1 MKIWIHIDGQ
11 QLGPY
16 DLNQLPLGQMTAET
30 PVWYDGLERW
40 TPASEAPITAPL
52 FSTATGEV
60 SPSEA
65 ADAAEETPAEAPEL
79 PGQQQNQPIQPRH
92 ISSEKMEEQKCPPTY
107 LIWSILLTICCCNPL
122 GIVPIITGAQVNS
135 RFNNMDFEGAKRA
148 SDITEWWVII
158 CFVIGLMMLPFTA
171 IIYL

>member
-16 DLNQLPLGQMTAET
+16 ELNQLPVGQMTAET

-40 TPASEAPITAPL
+40 TPASEAPLTAPL
-52 FSTATGEV
+52 FSPGTDEAPSTEPTGEADETATPASDPFGLHKI
-60 SPSEA
+60 PSRQNHDIEA
-65 ADAAEETPAEAPEL
+65 GKIEEA
-79 PGQQQNQPIQPRH
+79 
-92 ISSEKMEEQKCPPTY
+92 KCPPTY
-107 LIWSILLTICCCNPL
+107 LVWSILLTICCCNPL
-122 GIVPIITGAQVNS
+122 GIVPIITGAQVSS

-148 SDITEWWVII
+148 SRITEWWVVI
-158 CFVIGLMMLPFTA
+158 CFVLGLMMLPFTV